1 MTNTEK
7 IVENAMR
14 KVMAEFFPQLG
25 EYLTTKEVMMYLDI
39 SRQSVTNW
47 TKKGILKPV
56 GKEKNK
62 NLFLRDD
69 VESLKNRDY
78 E

>member
-1 MTNTEK
+1 MTNTER
-7 IVENAMR
+7 IVENAIR
-14 KVMAEFFPQLG
+14 KVMAEYFPQLG
-25 EYLTTKEVMMYLDI
+25 EYMTTKEVMTYLDI

-62 NLFLRDD
+62 NLFLRTE
-69 VESLKNRDY
+69 VENLKK
-78 E
+78 

>member
-14 KVMAEFFPQLG
+14 KVMAEFFPQRG
-25 EYLTTKEVMMYLDI
+25 EYLTTKEVMMYFDI

-62 NLFLRDD
+62 NLFLRTE
-69 VESLKNRDY
+69 VENLKK
-78 E
+78 